1 MIRPIRNNLLPVPT
15 PAVRNRDQQ
24 ASHAAADTV
33 TIESPAD
40 QARSATAPIH
50 RDIPARY
57 RALRPDAASS
67 PSSSPPRKACRRP
80 ARAAGPIR
88 GKPPKLIAVLMAKPL
103 AQSHARKQIA
113 RSRSRPEPQ
122 AFRIHLR
129 LMRLIPFARQPQG
142 SAHSPMR
149 ARGAQAGSTGV
160 AGATSRTAKLVRDAV
175 RTAEARRDCTTMLPI
190 RSTKQISVRAK

>member
-57 RALRPDAASS
+57 RALRPDAAFV
-67 PSSSPPRKACRRP
+67 AQ
-80 ARAAGPIR
+80 
-88 GKPPKLIAVLMAKPL
+88 LIAT
-103 AQSHARKQIA
+103 AQGLPQTCARRRA
-113 RSRSRPEPQ
+113 DPRQ
-122 AFRIHLR
+122 A
-129 LMRLIPFARQPQG
+129 
-142 SAHSPMR
+142 
-149 ARGAQAGSTGV
+149 AQAYSCVYGEASGAVPRAQANHAAPV
-160 AGATSRTAKLVRDAV
+160 AA
-175 RTAEARRDCTTMLPI
+175 
-190 RSTKQISVRAK
+190 